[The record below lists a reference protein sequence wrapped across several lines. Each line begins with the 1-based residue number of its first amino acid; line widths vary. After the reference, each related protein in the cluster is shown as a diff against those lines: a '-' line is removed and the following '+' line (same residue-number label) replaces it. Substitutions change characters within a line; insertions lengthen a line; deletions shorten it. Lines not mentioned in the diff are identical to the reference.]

1 MAYTYLTLG
10 SWERDIGASNVKRAG
25 AENRKEKI
33 LSLSFF
39 PPIVFDNSNDESFL
53 IVFVLKYK

>member
-1 MAYTYLTLG
+1 MG
-10 SWERDIGASNVKRAG
+10 SWECDIGVSNVKRAG

-33 LSLSFF
+33 LSLSFS
-39 PPIVFDNSNDESFL
+39 PPTVFDNSNDGSFL